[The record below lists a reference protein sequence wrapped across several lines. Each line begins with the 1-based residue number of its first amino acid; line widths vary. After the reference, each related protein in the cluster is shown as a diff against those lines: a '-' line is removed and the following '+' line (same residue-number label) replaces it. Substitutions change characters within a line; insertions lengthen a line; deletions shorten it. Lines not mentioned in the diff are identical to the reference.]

1 MRYLD
6 CLSVQGCDWLTASAS
21 TQLNT
26 IAVQH
31 MKRAACWCHYLS
43 ASRYDC
49 IRSDIQPEVWVQR
62 LHVQACCCDILVP
75 QEPVLIV
82 WEFIMLASV
91 LVLPYTIAFDID
103 FVLE

>member
-1 MRYLD
+1 M
-6 CLSVQGCDWLTASAS
+6 
-21 TQLNT
+21 
-26 IAVQH
+26 IALEAIYNQ
-31 MKRAACWCHYLS
+31 KCGFRGFTY
-43 ASRYDC
+43 RF
-49 IRSDIQPEVWVQR
+49 
-62 LHVQACCCDILVP
+62 CCCDILVP